1 MVLGK
6 IFGGDTLK
14 TVGTVI
20 DDQHFSGEEK
30 EKLKL
35 QMKEI
40 DAKLKEKQ
48 LDINKVEAGHRS
60 IFVSGWR
67 PFLGWVSGLS
77 IGYVYL
83 FQPLLDMILQM
94 FGVEVDWVVLDLGQ
108 LMPLILGMLGL
119 GGLRSFEKANG
130 LTKQGV
136 R

>member
-6 IFGGDTLK
+6 LFSG
-14 TVGTVI
+14 GTVKAVAGVI
-20 DDQHFSGEEK
+20 DELHTSEEEK
-30 EKLKL
+30 QQLKL
-35 QMKEI
+35 RFAEVE
-40 DAKLKEKQ
+40 AKLKEKQ

-94 FGVEVDWVVLDLGQ
+94 FGVEVNWVVLDLGQ

-119 GGLRSFEKANG
+119 GGLRSFEKAKG
-130 LTKQGV
+130 LTK
-136 R
+136 

>member
-1 MVLGK
+1 MLGK

-20 DDQHFSGEEK
+20 DDLHFSGEEK

-48 LDINKVEAGHRS
+48 LDINKAEAFHRS

-67 PFLGWVSGLS
+67 PFLGWISGLS

-83 FQPLLDMILQM
+83 FQPVFDMILQM
-94 FGVEVDWVVLDLGQ
+94 FDIKVDWVVLDLGQ
-108 LMPLILGMLGL
+108 LMPLVLGMLGL
-119 GGLRSFEKANG
+119 GGLRSFEKSRG
-130 LTKQGV
+130 LTK
-136 R
+136 

>member
-20 DDQHFSGEEK
+20 DDLHFSGEEK

-48 LDINKVEAGHRS
+48 LDINKVEAEHKS
-60 IFVSGWR
+60 LFVAGWR
-67 PFLGWVSGLS
+67 PFIGWISGLS

-83 FQPLLDMILQM
+83 FQPILDMILQM

-119 GGLRSFEKANG
+119 GGLRSFEKAKG
-130 LTKQGV
+130 LTK
-136 R
+136 

>member
-20 DDQHFSGEEK
+20 DDLHFSGEEK

-67 PFLGWVSGLS
+67 PFLGWISGLS

-83 FQPLLDMILQM
+83 FQPILDMILQM
-94 FGVEVDWVVLDLGQ
+94 FGVKVDWVVLDLGQ

-119 GGLRSFEKANG
+119 GGLRSFEKAKG
-130 LTKQGV
+130 LTK
-136 R
+136 

>member
-1 MVLGK
+1 MLGK

-20 DDQHFSGEEK
+20 DDLHFSGEEK

-48 LDINKVEAGHRS
+48 LDINKAEASHRS

-67 PFLGWVSGLS
+67 PFLGWISGLS

-83 FQPLLDMILQM
+83 FQPMLDMILQM
-94 FGVEVDWVVLDLGQ
+94 FDIKVDWVVLDLGQ
-108 LMPLILGMLGL
+108 LMPLVLGMLGL
-119 GGLRSFEKANG
+119 GGLRSFEKSRG
-130 LTKQGV
+130 LTK
-136 R
+136 

>member
-20 DDQHFSGEEK
+20 DDLHFSGEEK

-48 LDINKVEAGHRS
+48 LDINKIEAGHKS
-60 IFVSGWR
+60 IFVAGWR
-67 PFLGWVSGLS
+67 PFLGWISGLS

-83 FQPLLDMILQM
+83 FQPILDMILQM
-94 FGVEVDWVVLDLGQ
+94 FDVKIDWVVLDLGQ
-108 LMPLILGMLGL
+108 LMPLVLGMLGL
-119 GGLRSFEKANG
+119 GGLRSFEKAKG
-130 LTKQGV
+130 LTK
-136 R
+136 

>member
-20 DDQHFSGEEK
+20 DDLHFSGEEK

-67 PFLGWVSGLS
+67 PFLGWISGLS

-119 GGLRSFEKANG
+119 GGLRSFEKAKG
-130 LTKQGV
+130 LTK
-136 R
+136 

>member
-20 DDQHFSGEEK
+20 DDLHFSGEEK

-60 IFVSGWR
+60 IFVSGWS
-67 PFLGWVSGLS
+67 PFLGWISGLS

-83 FQPLLDMILQM
+83 FQPILDMILQM

-119 GGLRSFEKANG
+119 GGLRSFEKAKG
-130 LTKQGV
+130 LTK
-136 R
+136 

>member
-20 DDQHFSGEEK
+20 DDLHFSGEEK

-67 PFLGWVSGLS
+67 PFLGWISGLS

-83 FQPLLDMILQM
+83 FQQILDMILQM

-119 GGLRSFEKANG
+119 GGLRSFEKAKG
-130 LTKQGV
+130 LTK
-136 R
+136 

>member
-6 IFGGDTLK
+6 IFGG
-14 TVGTVI
+14 GTVKAVAGVI
-20 DDQHFSGEEK
+20 DELHTSEEEK
-30 EKLKL
+30 QQLKL
-35 QMKEI
+35 RFAEVES
-40 DAKLKEKQ
+40 KLKEKQ

-119 GGLRSFEKANG
+119 GGLRSFEKAKG
-130 LTKQGV
+130 LTK
-136 R
+136 

>member
-20 DDQHFSGEEK
+20 DDLHFSGEEK

-48 LDINKVEAGHRS
+48 LDINKAEASHRS
-60 IFVSGWR
+60 VFVSGWR
-67 PFLGWVSGLS
+67 PLLGWVSGLS

-83 FQPLLDMILQM
+83 FQPILDMILQM
-94 FGVEVDWVVLDLGQ
+94 FGVQVDWVVLDLGQ
-108 LMPLILGMLGL
+108 LMPLVLGMLGL
-119 GGLRSFEKANG
+119 GGLRSFEKAKG
-130 LTKQGV
+130 LTK
-136 R
+136 

>member
-20 DDQHFSGEEK
+20 DDLHFSGEEK

-67 PFLGWVSGLS
+67 PFLGWISGLS

-94 FGVEVDWVVLDLGQ
+94 FGVEVNWVVLDLGQ

-119 GGLRSFEKANG
+119 WGLRSFEKAKG
-130 LTKQGV
+130 LTK
-136 R
+136 

>member
-1 MVLGK
+1 MLGK

-20 DDQHFSGEEK
+20 DDLHFSGEEK

-48 LDINKVEAGHRS
+48 LDINKAEASHRS

-67 PFLGWVSGLS
+67 PFLGWISGLS

-83 FQPLLDMILQM
+83 FQPIFDMILQM
-94 FGVEVDWVVLDLGQ
+94 FGVEVNWVVLDLGQ

-130 LTKQGV
+130 LTK
-136 R
+136 

>member
-20 DDQHFSGEEK
+20 DDLHFSGEEK

-40 DAKLKEKQ
+40 DAKLKEQQ
-48 LDINKVEAGHRS
+48 LDINKAEASHRS
-60 IFVSGWR
+60 VFVSGWR

-83 FQPLLDMILQM
+83 FQPILDMILQM
-94 FGVEVDWVVLDLGQ
+94 FGVQVDWVVLDLGQ
-108 LMPLILGMLGL
+108 LMPLVLGMLGL
-119 GGLRSFEKANG
+119 GGLRSFEKAKG
-130 LTKQGV
+130 LTK
-136 R
+136 

>member
-1 MVLGK
+1 MLGK

-20 DDQHFSGEEK
+20 DDLHFSGEEK

-48 LDINKVEAGHRS
+48 LDINKIEAGHRS
-60 IFVSGWR
+60 VFVSGWR
-67 PFLGWVSGLS
+67 PFLGWISGLS

-83 FQPLLDMILQM
+83 FQPLFDMILQM
-94 FGVEVDWVVLDLGQ
+94 FDVRIDWVVLDLGQ
-108 LMPLILGMLGL
+108 LMPLVLGMLGL
-119 GGLRSFEKANG
+119 GGLRSFEKAKG
-130 LTKQGV
+130 LTK
-136 R
+136 

>member
-20 DDQHFSGEEK
+20 DDLHFSGEEK

-48 LDINKVEAGHRS
+48 LDINQAEASHRS
-60 IFVSGWR
+60 VFVSGWR

-83 FQPLLDMILQM
+83 FQPILDMILQM

-108 LMPLILGMLGL
+108 LMPLVLGMLGL
-119 GGLRSFEKANG
+119 GGLRSFEKAKG
-130 LTKQGV
+130 LTK
-136 R
+136 

>member
-20 DDQHFSGEEK
+20 DDLHFSGEEK
-30 EKLKL
+30 EKLKI

-67 PFLGWVSGLS
+67 PFLGWISGLS

-83 FQPLLDMILQM
+83 FQPILDMILQM

-119 GGLRSFEKANG
+119 GGLRSFEKAKG
-130 LTKQGV
+130 LTK
-136 R
+136 

>member
-20 DDQHFSGEEK
+20 DDLHFSGEEK

-35 QMKEI
+35 QMKKI

-67 PFLGWVSGLS
+67 PFLGWISGLS

-119 GGLRSFEKANG
+119 GGLRSFEKAKG
-130 LTKQGV
+130 LTK
-136 R
+136 

>member
-20 DDQHFSGEEK
+20 DDLHFSGEEK

-48 LDINKVEAGHRS
+48 LDINKVEAGHKS
-60 IFVSGWR
+60 LFVAGWR
-67 PFLGWVSGLS
+67 PFLGWISGLS

-94 FGVEVDWVVLDLGQ
+94 FGVKVDWVVLDLGQ

-119 GGLRSFEKANG
+119 GGLRSFEKAKG
-130 LTKQGV
+130 LTK
-136 R
+136 

>member
-20 DDQHFSGEEK
+20 DDLHFSGEEK

-67 PFLGWVSGLS
+67 PFLGWISGLS

-83 FQPLLDMILQM
+83 FQPILDMILQM

-119 GGLRSFEKANG
+119 GGLRSFEKAKG
-130 LTKQGV
+130 LTK
-136 R
+136 

>member
-20 DDQHFSGEEK
+20 DDLHFSGEEK

-48 LDINKVEAGHRS
+48 LDINKAEASHRS
-60 IFVSGWR
+60 VFVSGWR

-83 FQPLLDMILQM
+83 FQPILDMILQM

-108 LMPLILGMLGL
+108 LMPLVLGMLGL
-119 GGLRSFEKANG
+119 GGLRSFEKAKG
-130 LTKQGV
+130 LTK
-136 R
+136 

>member
-6 IFGGDTLK
+6 LFSG
-14 TVGTVI
+14 GTVKAVAGVI
-20 DDQHFSGEEK
+20 DELHTSEEEK
-30 EKLKL
+30 QQLKL
-35 QMKEI
+35 RFAEVES
-40 DAKLKEKQ
+40 KLKEKQ
-48 LDINKVEAGHRS
+48 LDINKVDAGHRS

-119 GGLRSFEKANG
+119 GGLRSFEKAKG
-130 LTKQGV
+130 LTK
-136 R
+136 

>member
-14 TVGTVI
+14 TVSTVI
-20 DDQHFSGEEK
+20 DDLHFSGEEK

-48 LDINKVEAGHRS
+48 LDINKAEASHRS
-60 IFVSGWR
+60 VFVSGWR

-83 FQPLLDMILQM
+83 FQPILDMILQM

-108 LMPLILGMLGL
+108 LMPLVLGMLGL
-119 GGLRSFEKANG
+119 GGLRSFEKAIG
-130 LTKQGV
+130 LTK
-136 R
+136 

>member
-6 IFGGDTLK
+6 LFSG
-14 TVGTVI
+14 GTVKAVAGVI
-20 DDQHFSGEEK
+20 DELHTSEEEK
-30 EKLKL
+30 EQLKL
-35 QMKEI
+35 RFAEVES
-40 DAKLKEKQ
+40 KLKEKQ
-48 LDINKVEAGHRS
+48 LDINKVEASHRS

-108 LMPLILGMLGL
+108 LMPLILGILGL
-119 GGLRSFEKANG
+119 GGLRSFEKAKG
-130 LTKQGV
+130 LTK
-136 R
+136 

>member
-20 DDQHFSGEEK
+20 DDLHFSGEEK

-119 GGLRSFEKANG
+119 GGLRSFEKAKG
-130 LTKQGV
+130 LTK
-136 R
+136 